1 MCRETPFKNSFSSAS
16 LPTRRSRAA
25 MRASYSASTSAAAVS
40 LSSPPASNLATQ
52 ILIRLRP
59 IPWRLARACSD
70 SPPRNSWTTWRLNSI
85 ECVRCLAMGFLPERP
100 VQLADSHLPHLSTP
114 RGALHNIGIY
124 PPSRAGSMDSLAQI
138 EGLLSARPGGGPIQ
152 ALNRSRPHDQG
163 VVFSSGAGSAKSAG
177 LEDGDDRCPAC
188 DPRSFGLRHD
198 QEYRN
203 PAFHYRGT
211 RSHRRREVLFRS
223 RRLPAPALERA
234 LFFHGMWWQ
243 LLRAGKDPPS
253 RQSEQSR

>member
-1 MCRETPFKNSFSSAS
+1 MDVLALFGWRTCRETPFKNSFSSAS

-85 ECVRCLAMGFLPERP
+85 ECVRCLAMGFLLESP

-114 RGALHNIGIY
+114 RGAL
-124 PPSRAGSMDSLAQI
+124 QI
-138 EGLLSARPGGGPIQ
+138 LEKDVGDHRHKRMTMQ
-152 ALNRSRPHDQG
+152 ALPGSSLE
-163 VVFSSGAGSAKSAG
+163 VVKTKF
-177 LEDGDDRCPAC
+177 
-188 DPRSFGLRHD
+188 
-198 QEYRN
+198 
-203 PAFHYRGT
+203 
-211 RSHRRREVLFRS
+211 
-223 RRLPAPALERA
+223 
-234 LFFHGMWWQ
+234 FFH
-243 LLRAGKDPPS
+243 LLVSLLANPTRLDGGC
-253 RQSEQSR
+253 

>member
-1 MCRETPFKNSFSSAS
+1 MDVLALFGWRTCRETPFKNSFSSAS

-85 ECVRCLAMGFLPERP
+85 ECVRCLAMGFLLESP

-114 RGALHNIGIY
+114 RGALHWAISRSFLVAPSRHQINGGWSRQVKQKSGRVLRQY
-124 PPSRAGSMDSLAQI
+124 PPFLPLSLFQPGILKDRRERCTTAVGERI
-138 EGLLSARPGGGPIQ
+138 HSGLAIVRDEPP
-152 ALNRSRPHDQG
+152 
-163 VVFSSGAGSAKSAG
+163 
-177 LEDGDDRCPAC
+177 DR
-188 DPRSFGLRHD
+188 H
-198 QEYRN
+198 
-203 PAFHYRGT
+203 
-211 RSHRRREVLFRS
+211 RSHRMGEDPDRGMVDAGCGAEQNHSVLCS
-223 RRLPAPALERA
+223 QLCRRL
-234 LFFHGMWWQ
+234 
-243 LLRAGKDPPS
+243 
-253 RQSEQSR
+253 

>member
-1 MCRETPFKNSFSSAS
+1 MDVLALFGWRTCRETPFKNSFSSAS

-85 ECVRCLAMGFLPERP
+85 ECVRCLAMGFLLESP

-114 RGALHNIGIY
+114 RGALQVYVYSCHAGISIHFTHTVVHRETKSLSENIRRDY
-124 PPSRAGSMDSLAQI
+124 K
-138 EGLLSARPGGGPIQ
+138 
-152 ALNRSRPHDQG
+152 
-163 VVFSSGAGSAKSAG
+163 VFGA
-177 LEDGDDRCPAC
+177 
-188 DPRSFGLRHD
+188 
-198 QEYRN
+198 
-203 PAFHYRGT
+203 
-211 RSHRRREVLFRS
+211 
-223 RRLPAPALERA
+223 
-234 LFFHGMWWQ
+234 
-243 LLRAGKDPPS
+243 
-253 RQSEQSR
+253 

>member
-1 MCRETPFKNSFSSAS
+1 MDVLALFGWRTCRETPFKNSFSSAS

-85 ECVRCLAMGFLPERP
+85 ECVRCLAMGFLLESP

-114 RGALHNIGIY
+114 RGAL
-124 PPSRAGSMDSLAQI
+124 Q
-138 EGLLSARPGGGPIQ
+138 GGGNFVMHELITSD
-152 ALNRSRPHDQG
+152 LCDIDFDLRLSRGRSKNNRRKDKSCNNGRAAHDPCSLSRPC
-163 VVFSSGAGSAKSAG
+163 
-177 LEDGDDRCPAC
+177 EDKP
-188 DPRSFGLRHD
+188 
-198 QEYRN
+198 
-203 PAFHYRGT
+203 T
-211 RSHRRREVLFRS
+211 RSS
-223 RRLPAPALERA
+223 
-234 LFFHGMWWQ
+234 
-243 LLRAGKDPPS
+243 
-253 RQSEQSR
+253 

>member
-1 MCRETPFKNSFSSAS
+1 MDVLALFGWRTCRETPFKNSFSSAS

-85 ECVRCLAMGFLPERP
+85 ECVRCLAMGFLLESP

-114 RGALHNIGIY
+114 RGALQLLVHFYPEVIAVAGKYYSQVRSSSGNPGDEVRDLLSLAVLGRRHEPPLWPLSAGQAAVEMLARRRPRAATSRASSWDGYICETPRNRPCS
-124 PPSRAGSMDSLAQI
+124 PPSRGPQGQPKI
-138 EGLLSARPGGGPIQ
+138 GPGEF
-152 ALNRSRPHDQG
+152 A
-163 VVFSSGAGSAKSAG
+163 
-177 LEDGDDRCPAC
+177 
-188 DPRSFGLRHD
+188 
-198 QEYRN
+198 
-203 PAFHYRGT
+203 
-211 RSHRRREVLFRS
+211 
-223 RRLPAPALERA
+223 
-234 LFFHGMWWQ
+234 
-243 LLRAGKDPPS
+243 
-253 RQSEQSR
+253 

>member
-1 MCRETPFKNSFSSAS
+1 MDVLALFGWRTCRETPFKNSFSSAS

-85 ECVRCLAMGFLPERP
+85 ECVRCLAMGFLLESP

-114 RGALHNIGIY
+114 RGALQAGIFQSGHHR
-124 PPSRAGSMDSLAQI
+124 PVIWPTRLAVQQRQNGSHSEREPCQNEYD
-138 EGLLSARPGGGPIQ
+138 
-152 ALNRSRPHDQG
+152 
-163 VVFSSGAGSAKSAG
+163 SAG
-177 LEDGDDRCPAC
+177 WR
-188 DPRSFGLRHD
+188 RH
-198 QEYRN
+198 
-203 PAFHYRGT
+203 
-211 RSHRRREVLFRS
+211 
-223 RRLPAPALERA
+223 
-234 LFFHGMWWQ
+234 
-243 LLRAGKDPPS
+243 GK
-253 RQSEQSR
+253 

>member
-1 MCRETPFKNSFSSAS
+1 MDVLALFGWRTCRETPFKNSFSSAS

-85 ECVRCLAMGFLPERP
+85 ECVRCLAMGFLLESP

-114 RGALHNIGIY
+114 RGALQRYGT
-124 PPSRAGSMDSLAQI
+124 SQT
-138 EGLLSARPGGGPIQ
+138 
-152 ALNRSRPHDQG
+152 
-163 VVFSSGAGSAKSAG
+163 SGNVQLESAKRAKTDVDQIAVANRDLRTHLG
-177 LEDGDDRCPAC
+177 I
-188 DPRSFGLRHD
+188 FGTKIFLRY
-198 QEYRN
+198 Q
-203 PAFHYRGT
+203 
-211 RSHRRREVLFRS
+211 
-223 RRLPAPALERA
+223 
-234 LFFHGMWWQ
+234 
-243 LLRAGKDPPS
+243 
-253 RQSEQSR
+253 QSI

>member
-1 MCRETPFKNSFSSAS
+1 MDVLALFGWRTCRETPFKNSFSSAS

-85 ECVRCLAMGFLPERP
+85 ECVRCLAMGFLLESP

-114 RGALHNIGIY
+114 RV
-124 PPSRAGSMDSLAQI
+124 PSTRRLYRLPQSTS
-138 EGLLSARPGGGPIQ
+138 
-152 ALNRSRPHDQG
+152 RSRSAE
-163 VVFSSGAGSAKSAG
+163 VVLHPNIS
-177 LEDGDDRCPAC
+177 LEGR
-188 DPRSFGLRHD
+188 
-198 QEYRN
+198 EII
-203 PAFHYRGT
+203 AF
-211 RSHRRREVLFRS
+211 LD
-223 RRLPAPALERA
+223 
-234 LFFHGMWWQ
+234 
-243 LLRAGKDPPS
+243 LLN
-253 RQSEQSR
+253 

>member
-1 MCRETPFKNSFSSAS
+1 MDVLALFGWRTCRETPFKNSFSSAS

-85 ECVRCLAMGFLPERP
+85 ECVRCLAMGFLLESP

-114 RGALHNIGIY
+114 RGALH
-124 PPSRAGSMDSLAQI
+124 RAGI
-138 EGLLSARPGGGPIQ
+138 
-152 ALNRSRPHDQG
+152 
-163 VVFSSGAGSAKSAG
+163 F
-177 LEDGDDRCPAC
+177 C
-188 DPRSFGLRHD
+188 LR
-198 QEYRN
+198 
-203 PAFHYRGT
+203 
-211 RSHRRREVLFRS
+211 FRS
-223 RRLPAPALERA
+223 MHHQIGRPVRPQHLHVPLAEVIEVIVRSYRL
-234 LFFHGMWWQ
+234 
-243 LLRAGKDPPS
+243 D
-253 RQSEQSR
+253 SEQVRFMA

>member
-1 MCRETPFKNSFSSAS
+1 MDVLALFGWRTCRETPFKNSFSSAS

-85 ECVRCLAMGFLPERP
+85 ECVRCLAMGFLLESP

-114 RGALHNIGIY
+114 RGALH
-124 PPSRAGSMDSLAQI
+124 L
-138 EGLLSARPGGGPIQ
+138 
-152 ALNRSRPHDQG
+152 
-163 VVFSSGAGSAKSAG
+163 
-177 LEDGDDRCPAC
+177 
-188 DPRSFGLRHD
+188 
-198 QEYRN
+198 
-203 PAFHYRGT
+203 GT
-211 RSHRRREVLFRS
+211 RFGRLDRDVLHPLLHLGQEQNMANLGIKS
-223 RRLPAPALERA
+223 RDN
-234 LFFHGMWWQ
+234 
-243 LLRAGKDPPS
+243 LL
-253 RQSEQSR
+253 